1 MNRHRTYRPPLP
13 QIPADSLRGNPFDTR
28 DPRSHVPPLK
38 GLRETLTASG
48 SYRASVPAGLGG
60 HGMLTSHRALAP
72 AADRQNRSFKALS
85 GKGSAPATPPPF
97 RPTPFR
103 PRPRHTAPVWRNPG
117 RHPHRDE
124 SFTFSAKEKDLETG
138 LSYFGSRYYSSD
150 LSIWLSVDPMSGKY
164 PSTSSYAY
172 CRNNPIILIDPD
184 GEFDTR
190 AEARQYRKEHHTGGI
205 IKKNSGKD
213 NFSGNYSIYNKREH
227 VSYTKPQYVEDDAS
241 ITMIGLSSDGVVKSP
256 IAHDPR
262 TTREKLDDFDR
273 KAAQKGVAIGQ
284 GLVTALPITSQINDI
299 MILGKGENMF
309 GDKAS
314 KSDKEWA
321 IIDLATLGV
330 GKTLKLFEEA
340 GGPVVR
346 KAADIIED
354 VGYALNI
361 RSWFMTTKNKW
372 KNGKKKK

>member
-1 MNRHRTYRPPLP
+1 MGKVILYIDVYSLEFFRIFTRNMRKSMNPLP
-13 QIPADSLRGNPFDTR
+13 GIWNEPATVPSYCYASPNGDNNLGSRPTANYSL
-28 DPRSHVPPLK
+28 
-38 GLRETLTASG
+38 LTANS
-48 SYRASVPAGLGG
+48 
-60 HGMLTSHRALAP
+60 LT
-72 AADRQNRSFKALS
+72 
-85 GKGSAPATPPPF
+85 
-97 RPTPFR
+97 
-103 PRPRHTAPVWRNPG
+103 
-117 RHPHRDE
+117 
-124 SFTFSAKEKDLETG
+124 FTFSAKEKDLETG

-150 LSIWLSVDPMSGKY
+150 LSIWLSVDPMAAKY
-164 PSTSSYAY
+164 ASTSPYAY
-172 CRNNPIILIDPD
+172 CRNNPIIMVDPN

-190 AEARQYRKEHHTGGI
+190 AEARRYRKEHHTGGI
-205 IKKNSGKD
+205 IKRNSGRDK
-213 NFSGNYSIYNKREH
+213 FSGKFSIDNKREY

-241 ITMIGLSSDGVVKSP
+241 IPMIGQSSDGVVKSP
-256 IAHDPR
+256 IILDPR
-262 TTREKLDDFDR
+262 TRREKLDDFDR

>member
-1 MNRHRTYRPPLP
+1 MVGKHKESSAKLFYKVMKCLDVDALP
-13 QIPADSLRGNPFDTR
+13 QEDA
-28 DPRSHVPPLK
+28 LK
-38 GLRETLTASG
+38 YLYEWLEFVEEEKDCYWYHPDHLG
-48 SYRASVPAGLGG
+48 SSSWITY
-60 HGMLTSHRALAP
+60 T
-72 AADRQNRSFKALS
+72 D
-85 GKGSAPATPPPF
+85 GSAVQHLHYLPWGEDFVDQRSTGWNAMY
-97 RPTPFR
+97 
-103 PRPRHTAPVWRNPG
+103 
-117 RHPHRDE
+117 
-124 SFTFSAKEKDLETG
+124 TFSAKEKDTETG
-138 LSYFGSRYYSSD
+138 YSYFGARYYSSD
-150 LSIWLSVDPMSGKY
+150 LSIWLSVDPMAAKY
-164 PSTSSYAY
+164 ASTSPYAY
-172 CRNNPIILIDPD
+172 CRNNPIIMVDPN

-190 AEARQYRKEHHTGGI
+190 AEARRYRKEHHTGGI
-205 IKKNSGKD
+205 IKRNSRRDKFSGK
-213 NFSGNYSIYNKREH
+213 FSIDNKREY

-241 ITMIGLSSDGVVKSP
+241 IPMIGQSSDGVVKSP
-256 IAHDPR
+256 IILDPR
-262 TTREKLDDFDR
+262 TRREKLDDFDR